1 MKTYCIIVVLLIII
15 YYLWN
20 QTSEKCK
27 IYLFY
32 KPDCTKCKDLNIDWA
47 KIENK
52 LKNTT
57 ISPIQINI
65 SEPENI
71 KLKKNFNI
79 EKVPSLVKVFNN
91 GIRNVFNGNNN
102 YNDIMEWIYK
112 LE

>member
-1 MKTYCIIVVLLIII
+1 MKTYCIIVVLLIVI

-20 QTSEKCK
+20 QTNETCK

-32 KPDCTKCKDLNIDWA
+32 KPDCDKCKDLKLDWA

-57 ISPIQINI
+57 LSPIQINI

-79 EKVPSLVKVFNN
+79 EKVPSVVKVFNN
-91 GIRNVFNGNNN
+91 GIRIVFNGNNN

>member
-15 YYLWN
+15 YCLWN
-20 QTSEKCK
+20 QANEKCK

-32 KPDCTKCKDLNIDWA
+32 KPDCDKCKDLKLDWE

-52 LKNTT
+52 LKSTT
-57 ISPIQINI
+57 INPIRINI

-79 EKVPSLVKVFNN
+79 EKVPSVVKVFNN
-91 GIRNVFNGNNN
+91 GIRNVFKGTNN
-102 YNDIMEWIYK
+102 YDDIMEWIYK
-112 LE
+112 LD

>member
-20 QTSEKCK
+20 QTNETCK

-32 KPDCTKCKDLNIDWA
+32 KPDCTKCKDLNIDWE

-57 ISPIQINI
+57 ISPIRINI